1 VIEGRRRFVTTI
13 DLFRDTTDSI
23 SCEAGQVIFEEGKS
37 GSVMYVI
44 LDGEVEI
51 LKGESLITTIGPG
64 GIIGEMALID
74 AGPRSATARAKT
86 ACRLVEITERRFMF
100 LVQQTPHFA
109 LNVMR
114 IMAERVRRMNEALA

>member
-23 SCEAGQVIFEEGKS
+23 SCEAGQVIFEEGKP